1 MRGRRGKS
9 ARIAEDTSY
18 RREQEETVSEAV
30 VAAVNEDATQNI
42 ETADQASEPKKL
54 DEEVA
59 ALMVAGFG
67 GVITKLTQDQADYI
81 NVPQE
86 GPFKEESYKY

>member
-1 MRGRRGKS
+1 ML
-9 ARIAEDTSY
+9 
-18 RREQEETVSEAV
+18 
-30 VAAVNEDATQNI
+30 
-42 ETADQASEPKKL
+42 PKKL

-59 ALMVAGFG
+59 ALMVEGFG

-86 GPFKEESYKY
+86 GPFKEESYKILALNCAIMGIIAHNTHYEPTKNFI

>member
-1 MRGRRGKS
+1 MCIRDRDTK
-9 ARIAEDTSY
+9 AEMI
-18 RREQEETVSEAV
+18 TVEV
-30 VAAVNEDATQNI
+30 L
-42 ETADQASEPKKL
+42 PKKL